1 MNIEIDSTPIEYY
14 SQRDE
19 DSFFQW
25 AAQLDSVASVDQ
37 GILSI
42 DSKLVDDLE
51 MRELLALLTR
61 YGLSVDQLRVYAE
74 SVGMDW
80 VGNKNAYWNKP

>member
-1 MNIEIDSTPIEYY
+1 MNIEIDSTPIKYY

-19 DSFFQW
+19 DSFSQW
-25 AAQLDSVASVDQ
+25 AAQLGSVTSVDQ

-42 DSKLVDDLE
+42 DTKRVDDLE

-61 YGLSVDQLRVYAE
+61 YGLSVDQLRAYAE
-74 SVGMDW
+74 SAGMDW
-80 VGNKNAYWNKP
+80 VGNKSAYWNKP